1 MSSAKARSRSWVQ
14 PVPKEGATDRAEAE
28 HTTCA
33 GAGMPLTA
41 RVLFAVVNAQGVLVR
56 GLGAAT
62 ANRLGTGMYQVVFDQ
77 DVTGASC
84 VGTVGLSGSIGLAP
98 TGQITVA
105 GRTGIPNA
113 VFVTTHDSAGVSAD
127 RPFHLAVLS

>member
-1 MSSAKARSRSWVQ
+1 MSSARARSREAIQ
-14 PVPKEGATDRAEAE
+14 PVPEDEAAAHADAA

-33 GAGMPLTA
+33 SAGMPLTA
-41 RVLFAVVNAQGVLVR
+41 RVLFAVVNADGLLIR

-62 ANRLGTGMYQVVFDQ
+62 ANRLRTGMYQVVFDQ
-77 DVTGASC
+77 DVTAASLI
-84 VGTVGLSGSIGLAP
+84 GTVGLAGSAGLAP
-98 TGQITVA
+98 AGQIAVA

-113 VFVTTHDSAGVSAD
+113 VFVTTFDAAGEAAD

>member
-1 MSSAKARSRSWVQ
+1 M
-14 PVPKEGATDRAEAE
+14 PEEGVTDRADAE
-28 HTTCA
+28 QTSCA

-84 VGTVGLSGSIGLAP
+84 VGTVGLAGSNGLAP
-98 TGQITVA
+98 AGQITVA

-113 VFVTTHDSAGVSAD
+113 IFVTTHDSAGVSAD
-127 RPFHLAVLS
+127 RPFHLAVHA

>member
-1 MSSAKARSRSWVQ
+1 MPEDEAMAH
-14 PVPKEGATDRAEAE
+14 ADAE

-41 RVLFAVVNAQGVLVR
+41 RVLFAVVNADGLLVR
-56 GLGAAT
+56 GLGAA
-62 ANRLGTGMYQVVFDQ
+62 AASRLRTGMYQVIFDQ
-77 DVTGASC
+77 DVTGASL
-84 VGTVGLSGSIGLAP
+84 VGTVGLVGSAGLAP
-98 TGQITVA
+98 AGQITVA

-113 VFVTTHDSAGVSAD
+113 VFVTTFDGAGSAAD

>member
-1 MSSAKARSRSWVQ
+1 MSSARARSRGQ
-14 PVPKEGATDRAEAE
+14 PVPAEEAAARAEAE

-41 RVLFAVVNAQGVLVR
+41 RVLFAVVNSDGVLVR
-56 GLGAAT
+56 GLGAAS
-62 ANRLGTGMYQVVFDQ
+62 ANRLSTGMYQVVFDQ
-77 DVTGASC
+77 DVTGASF
-84 VGTVGLSGSIGLAP
+84 VGTVGLPGSAGLAP
-98 TGQITVA
+98 AGQVAVA

-113 VFVTTHDSAGVSAD
+113 VFVTTFDGAGTSAD

>member
-1 MSSAKARSRSWVQ
+1 MSSARARGRSWVQ
-14 PVPKEGATDRAEAE
+14 PVPEEGVTDRADAE
-28 HTTCA
+28 QTSCA

-84 VGTVGLSGSIGLAP
+84 VGTVGLAGSNGLAP
-98 TGQITVA
+98 AGQITVA

-113 VFVTTHDSAGVSAD
+113 IFVTTHDSAGVSAD
-127 RPFHLAVLS
+127 RPFHLAVHA

>member
-1 MSSAKARSRSWVQ
+1 MPEEEASA
-14 PVPKEGATDRAEAE
+14 RADAE
-28 HTTCA
+28 QTTCA
-33 GAGMPLTA
+33 GPGMPLTA
-41 RVLFAVVNAQGVLVR
+41 RVLYAVVSANGALIR

-77 DVTGASC
+77 DVTGAGC
-84 VGTVGLSGSIGLAP
+84 VGTIGLAGSNGLAP
-98 TGQITVA
+98 AGQLTVA

-113 VFVTTHDSAGVSAD
+113 VFVTTYDSAGLYAD

>member
-1 MSSAKARSRSWVQ
+1 MSSARARSRGVPQ
-14 PVPKEGATDRAEAE
+14 PVPGDEATAHAEAE

-41 RVLFAVVNAQGVLVR
+41 RVLFAVVSADGLLVR
-56 GLGAAT
+56 GLGAAA
-62 ANRLGTGMYQVVFDQ
+62 ANRLRTGMYQVVFDQ
-77 DVTGASC
+77 DVTGASL
-84 VGTVGLSGSIGLAP
+84 VGTVGLPGSSGLAP
-98 TGQITVA
+98 AGQIAVA

-113 VFVTTHDSAGVSAD
+113 VFVTTFDGAGSAAD